1 MSSRVRTRRKMPL
14 HDHVLQ
20 HISMGLPPFLFA
32 LLLATNAEDGVEVR
46 RRGRRGLGRRAN
58 AGGARDDALCG
69 PATQRDV
76 GGGRATIM
84 ARRAGAGSRA
94 TARYVAAP
102 WEARWARDIRD
113 LEGDDD
119 DWARGC
125 AAVAADVDKVNRW
138 LRWIERRAEGRSPP
152 ADGEV
157 LSAWAD
163 DGGCD
168 GWAPIE
174 PLIGHLRHPLFHCVG
189 PEKDTFALMFSKAF
203 IALPRA
209 AEVGANR
216 PGTKTFFFDAG
227 ASVYDECWWG
237 CTKWFVDSYRANG
250 VEFDR
255 ILGWEAA
262 AVNHTRFWEAVPRDL
277 KPRFSYYNTPVSAD
291 PRSGDNLWHHVRSLA
306 AEADYVVVKLDIDNN
321 PLETA
326 LVRQLLAD
334 DALVNLVDEFF
345 WEHHVWGS
353 PLRKTRVDL
362 FGTKN
367 IGWGA
372 HMPDRGSADS
382 ALHDTYRIL
391 TQLREKGVRAH
402 SYV

>member
-1 MSSRVRTRRKMPL
+1 
-14 HDHVLQ
+14 
-20 HISMGLPPFLFA
+20 MGLLSFLFA
-32 LLLATNAEDGVEVR
+32 LLLATNAEDGIETR

-102 WEARWARDIRD
+102 WEARWARDIRE

-174 PLIGHLRHPLFHCVG
+174 PLIGRTC
-189 PEKDTFALMFSKAF
+189 
-203 IALPRA
+203 PR
-209 AEVGANR
+209 
-216 PGTKTFFFDAG
+216 
-227 ASVYDECWWG
+227 
-237 CTKWFVDSYRANG
+237 
-250 VEFDR
+250 
-255 ILGWEAA
+255 
-262 AVNHTRFWEAVPRDL
+262 
-277 KPRFSYYNTPVSAD
+277 
-291 PRSGDNLWHHVRSLA
+291 
-306 AEADYVVVKLDIDNN
+306 
-321 PLETA
+321 
-326 LVRQLLAD
+326 
-334 DALVNLVDEFF
+334 
-345 WEHHVWGS
+345 
-353 PLRKTRVDL
+353 
-362 FGTKN
+362 
-367 IGWGA
+367 
-372 HMPDRGSADS
+372 
-382 ALHDTYRIL
+382 
-391 TQLREKGVRAH
+391 
-402 SYV
+402 

>member
-1 MSSRVRTRRKMPL
+1 M
-14 HDHVLQ
+14 
-20 HISMGLPPFLFA
+20 
-32 LLLATNAEDGVEVR
+32 
-46 RRGRRGLGRRAN
+46 
-58 AGGARDDALCG
+58 
-69 PATQRDV
+69 
-76 GGGRATIM
+76 
-84 ARRAGAGSRA
+84 
-94 TARYVAAP
+94 
-102 WEARWARDIRD
+102 
-113 LEGDDD
+113 
-119 DWARGC
+119 
-125 AAVAADVDKVNRW
+125 
-138 LRWIERRAEGRSPP
+138 
-152 ADGEV
+152 